1 MKFKK
6 INVVLITIILILL
19 GAIAYLANNLLNK
32 ETKEVVVAKKFIE
45 KLADDNMI
53 KVSDYGNVVED
64 KVLNKLAS
72 KSSQIQYSVMV
83 GSYGVDIDKDYN
95 VLGFSNKGILKS
107 DSVSIIEEKKAIE
120 LATKYIMQITNDNF
134 KFKEVKNMEES
145 PSYNIVFYKYKDGY
159 PYYNQEIITAID
171 KETGKLEGYSNY
183 PMYNIKYIEEVNID
197 EENARKIAKDYLN
210 SINLN
215 GGFLSSDMIGFISV
229 SDNEMALAY
238 NYNVKIMNSED
249 NEETYNIYV
258 RADTGDVLNFNLQAI
273 SAN

>member
-32 ETKEVVVAKKFIE
+32 ETKEVVIAKKFIE

-64 KVLNKLAS
+64 KVLNKLTS

-95 VLGFSNKGILKS
+95 ILGFSNKGISKS

-197 EENARKIAKDYLN
+197 EENASKIAKDYLN